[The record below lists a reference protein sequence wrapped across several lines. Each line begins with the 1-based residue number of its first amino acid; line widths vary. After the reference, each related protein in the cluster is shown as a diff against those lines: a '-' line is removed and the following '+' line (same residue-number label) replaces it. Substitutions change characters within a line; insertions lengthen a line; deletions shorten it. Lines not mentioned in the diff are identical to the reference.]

1 MFTGII
7 EEIGTVQRIERGASG
22 ARLTIA
28 AKTVLEG
35 TRLGDSI
42 ATNGVCLTVVSL
54 TSDSF
59 SADVMAESLRRSSLG
74 ALQTGSPVNLERA
87 MPLNGRFGGHIVSG
101 HIDGTGTIASQKRED
116 NAVWVTV
123 HTSASLLRYIVEKGS
138 IAIDGVSLTVA
149 AVDETSF
156 AVSIIPH
163 TGAQTILLDKK
174 PGETVNLECDVIGK
188 YVEKLLA
195 PYTPDEKAAPSRITM
210 EFLTQNGF

>member
-7 EEIGTVQRIERGASG
+7 EEIGTVRRIERGAAG

-35 TRLGDSI
+35 TKLGDSI
-42 ATNGVCLTVVSL
+42 ATNGVCLTVVAM
-54 TSDSF
+54 TADSF

-74 ALQTGSPVNLERA
+74 ALQSGSPVNLERA
-87 MPLNGRFGGHIVSG
+87 MPMNGRFGGHIVSG

-123 HTSASLLRYIVEKGS
+123 NTSASLLRYIVEKGS

-149 AVDETSF
+149 AVDQTGFS
-156 AVSIIPH
+156 VSVIPH

-195 PYTPDEKAAPSRITM
+195 PYAPAEKSTSSSITM
-210 EFLTQNGF
+210 EFLAQHGF

>member
-7 EEIGTVQRIERGASG
+7 EEIGTVRRIERGAAG

-28 AKTVLEG
+28 AKTVLDG
-35 TRLGDSI
+35 TKLGDSI
-42 ATNGVCLTVVSL
+42 ATNGVCLTVVSM
-54 TSDSF
+54 TADSF
-59 SADVMAESLRRSSLG
+59 RADVMAESLRRSSLG

-101 HIDGTGTIASQKRED
+101 HIDGTGTVASQKRED

-123 HTSASLLRYIVEKGS
+123 HAPASLLRHIVEKGS

-174 PGETVNLECDVIGK
+174 PGETVNLECDIIGK
-188 YVEKLLA
+188 YVEKLLMPYA
-195 PYTPDEKAAPSRITM
+195 PTEKAAPSGITM
-210 EFLTQNGF
+210 EFLAQNGF

>member
-7 EEIGTVQRIERGASG
+7 EEIGTVRRIERGAAG

-35 TRLGDSI
+35 TKLGDSI
-42 ATNGVCLTVVSL
+42 ATNGVCLTVVSM
-54 TSDSF
+54 TADSF
-59 SADVMAESLRRSSLG
+59 SADVMAESLRRSGLG

-87 MPLNGRFGGHIVSG
+87 MPMNGRFGGHIVSG

-123 HTSASLLRYIVEKGS
+123 NTSASLLRYIVEKGS

-149 AVDETSF
+149 AVDQTGFS
-156 AVSIIPH
+156 VSIIPH
-163 TGAQTILLDKK
+163 TGEQTILLDKK

-195 PYTPDEKAAPSRITM
+195 PYAPAEKSTSSSITM
-210 EFLTQNGF
+210 EFLAQHGF

>member
-7 EEIGTVQRIERGASG
+7 EEIGTVRRIEHGAAG

-35 TRLGDSI
+35 TKLGDSI
-42 ATNGVCLTVVSL
+42 ATNGVCLTVVSI
-54 TSDSF
+54 TADSF
-59 SADVMAESLRRSSLG
+59 SADVMAETLRRSSLG
-74 ALQTGSPVNLERA
+74 ALQTSSPINLERA
-87 MPLNGRFGGHIVSG
+87 MPANGRFGGHIVSG
-101 HIDGTGTIASQKRED
+101 HIDGTGTVASQKRED

-123 HTSASLLRYIVEKGS
+123 RTPAFLLRYIVEKGS

-156 AVSIIPH
+156 SVSIIPH
-163 TGAQTILLDKK
+163 TGAQTILLGKK

-188 YVEKLLA
+188 YVERLLA
-195 PYTPDEKAAPSRITM
+195 PYTAEKGTASGITM
-210 EFLTQNGF
+210 EFLARNGF